1 MTAAAPAPVTSRVR
15 GRDGVEVAV
24 HRWGTPGERPPVVL
38 QHGFAADSIRNWEAS
53 GVVAALLADGREVVA
68 VDARGHGAS
77 DKPHDPERY
86 GERAMAGDLSAVAD
100 VLDLDR
106 FDLAGYSMGGI
117 VSLVLAGTD
126 QRVRRLVV
134 GGIGAGVVE
143 RGGLDTRA
151 VRSTALAAALVTDDP
166 ASITDPTA
174 AAFRAFADST
184 GADRLAL
191 AAHVRAI
198 KAEPLPL
205 GEIAAPTLVV
215 AGDADPLAVRPQVL
229 ADAISGARL
238 VTVPGDHLG
247 AVRTPEFTAA
257 LVGFLGDDGGS

>member
-1 MTAAAPAPVTSRVR
+1 VTAPAPVSSRVR

-24 HRWGTPGERPPVVL
+24 HRWGAAGDRPPVVL
-38 QHGFAADSIRNWEAS
+38 QHGFAADSIRNWVAS
-53 GVVAALLADGREVVA
+53 GIVAALLADGREVVA

-86 GERAMAGDLSAVAD
+86 GERTMAEDLAAVAD
-100 VLDLDR
+100 ELGLER

-117 VSLVLAGTD
+117 VSLALAGTD
-126 QRVRRLVV
+126 RRVRRLVV

-151 VRSTALAAALVTDDP
+151 VRTTALVAALETDEP
-166 ASITDPTA
+166 ASISDPTA

-191 AAHVRAI
+191 AAQARVVHAQ
-198 KAEPLPL
+198 PLPL
-205 GEIAAPTLVV
+205 AAITAPTLVV
-215 AGDADPLAVRPQVL
+215 AGEADPLAARPQVL
-229 ADAISGARL
+229 ADAVPGARL
-238 VTVPGDHLG
+238 VVVPGDHLG
-247 AVRTPEFTAA
+247 AVREPAFAGA
-257 LVGFLGDDGGS
+257 LVGFLADDGGA

>member
-1 MTAAAPAPVTSRVR
+1 VSAPVISRVR
-15 GRDGVEVAV
+15 GRDGIEVAV
-24 HRWGTPGERPPVVL
+24 HRWGAPGERPPVVL
-38 QHGFAADSIRNWEAS
+38 QHGFAADSLRNWEQN
-53 GVVAALLADGREVVA
+53 GVVAALLAAGREVVA

-86 GERAMAGDLSAVAD
+86 GERAMAGDLASVAD
-100 VLDLDR
+100 ALQLDR

-126 QRVRRLVV
+126 PRVRRLVV

-151 VRSTALAAALVTDDP
+151 VRTTALAAALETDDP
-166 ASITDPTA
+166 ATVTDPMA
-174 AAFRAFADST
+174 AAFRTFADST

-191 AAHVRAI
+191 AAHVRAVDT
-198 KAEPLPL
+198 EPLPL
-205 GEIAAPTLVV
+205 DAIAAPTLVV
-215 AGDADPLAVRPQVL
+215 AGVADPLAARPQVL
-229 ADAISGARL
+229 ADAIAGARL
-238 VTVPGDHLG
+238 VTVAGDHLG
-247 AVRTPEFTAA
+247 AVWKPEFAAA

>member
-1 MTAAAPAPVTSRVR
+1 MTGAPLTSRVR

-24 HRWGTPGERPPVVL
+24 HRWGGPGERPPVLL
-38 QHGFAADSIRNWEAS
+38 QHGFAADSLRNWEHS

-77 DKPHDPERY
+77 DKPHDPARY
-86 GERAMAGDLSAVAD
+86 GERAMAADLAEVAD
-100 VLDLDR
+100 ALELDR
-106 FDLAGYSMGGI
+106 FDLAGYSMGAI

-126 QRVRRLVV
+126 ARVRRLVV

-143 RGGLDTRA
+143 RGGVDTRA
-151 VRSTALAAALVTDDP
+151 LRTSALAAALEADDP
-166 ASITDPTA
+166 ATVTDPMA

-191 AAHVRAI
+191 AAHARVVH
-198 KAEPLPL
+198 AEPLPL
-205 GEIAAPTLVV
+205 GDVAAPTLVL
-215 AGDADPLAVRPQVL
+215 AGDADVLAVRPQVL
-229 ADAISGARL
+229 ADALPGARL

-247 AVRTPEFTAA
+247 AVRAPAFTEA
-257 LVGFLGDDGGS
+257 LVAFLGDDGGS

>member
-1 MTAAAPAPVTSRVR
+1 MSAPVTTRVR
-15 GRDGVEVAV
+15 GRDGIEVAV
-24 HRWGTPGERPPVVL
+24 HRWGVPGEQPPVVL
-38 QHGFAADSIRNWEAS
+38 QHGFAADSMRNWEQS
-53 GVVAALLADGREVVA
+53 GVVAALLAAGREVVA

-86 GERAMAGDLSAVAD
+86 GERAMAGDLASVAD
-100 VLDLDR
+100 ALQLDR

-126 QRVRRLVV
+126 PRVRRLVV

-143 RGGLDTRA
+143 RGGVDTRTI
-151 VRSTALAAALVTDDP
+151 RTGALVAALEADDP
-166 ASITDPTA
+166 ATVTDPTA
-174 AAFRAFADST
+174 AAFRAFADVT

-191 AAHVRAI
+191 AAHARRALS
-198 KAEPLPL
+198 EPLPL
-205 GEIAAPTLVV
+205 RDIAAPTLVV
-215 AGDADPLAVRPQVL
+215 AGDDDPLAVRPQVL
-229 ADAISGARL
+229 ADAIAGARL

-257 LVGFLGDDGGS
+257 LVGFLEDDGGS

>member
-38 QHGFAADSIRNWEAS
+38 QHGFAADSIRNWQDS

-77 DKPHDPERY
+77 DKPHDSASY
-86 GERAMAGDLSAVAD
+86 GEQVMAGDLTAVAD
-100 VLDLDR
+100 ALGLEH
-106 FDLAGYSMGGI
+106 FDLAGYSMGAI
-117 VSLVLAGTD
+117 VSVLLAGTD
-126 QRVRRLVV
+126 RRVRRMVI
-134 GGIGAGVVE
+134 GGIGARVMEPAGTASRTVD
-143 RGGLDTRA
+143 RTA
-151 VRSTALAAALVTDDP
+151 VAAALEADDP
-166 ASITDPTA
+166 RATADPTA
-174 AAFRAFADST
+174 AAFRAFADSS

-191 AAHVRAI
+191 AAHIRVGHPQ
-198 KAEPLPL
+198 PLPAA
-205 GEIAAPTLVV
+205 EVTAPTLLVV
-215 AGDADPLAVRPQVL
+215 GEADALAARPEVL
-229 ADAISGARL
+229 AGAIPGARL
-238 VTVPGDHLG
+238 TMVPGDHLG

>member
-1 MTAAAPAPVTSRVR
+1 VTAPVSSRVR

-24 HRWGTPGERPPVVL
+24 HRWGAPGDRPVVVL
-38 QHGFAADSIRNWEAS
+38 QHGFAADSIRNWQAS

-68 VDARGHGAS
+68 VDARGHGDS

-86 GERAMAGDLSAVAD
+86 GERAMATDLTEVAD
-100 VLDLDR
+100 ALDLDR

-151 VRSTALAAALVTDDP
+151 VRSTALVAALETDDP

-191 AAHVRAI
+191 AAHVRAVNT
-198 KAEPLPL
+198 EPLPL
-205 GEIAAPTLVV
+205 GDIAAPTLVV

-247 AVRTPEFTAA
+247 AVRTPEFVTA

>member
-1 MTAAAPAPVTSRVR
+1 VSAAPTAWVTSRVR

-24 HRWGTPGERPPVVL
+24 HRWGSPGDRPPVVL
-38 QHGFAADSIRNWEAS
+38 QHGFAADSLRNWRDS
-53 GVVAALLADGREVVA
+53 GVVAALLAGGREVVA

-100 VLDLDR
+100 ALALER

-126 QRVRRLVV
+126 RRVRRLVV

-151 VRSTALAAALVTDDP
+151 VRTTALVAALETDDP
-166 ASITDPTA
+166 ASIPDPTA

-191 AAHVRAI
+191 AAHARRAL
-198 KAEPLPL
+198 AETPPL

-215 AGDADPLAVRPQVL
+215 AGVADHLAARPQVL
-229 ADAISGARL
+229 ADAIPGARV

-247 AVRTPEFTAA
+247 ALLTPEFTAA

>member
-1 MTAAAPAPVTSRVR
+1 MSAATEAPVTSRVR

-24 HRWGTPGERPPVVL
+24 HRWGAPGNSPPVVL
-38 QHGFAADSIRNWEAS
+38 QHGFAADSMRNWADS

-77 DKPHDPERY
+77 DKPHDPARY
-86 GERAMAGDLSAVAD
+86 GERAMAGDLAAVAD
-100 VLDLDR
+100 VLDLPT

-126 QRVRRLVV
+126 PRVRRLVV

-143 RGGLDTRA
+143 RGGVDTRTL
-151 VRSTALAAALVTDDP
+151 RTSALVAALEADDP
-166 ASITDPTA
+166 ATITDPTA
-174 AAFRAFADST
+174 AVFRAFADLT

-191 AAHVRAI
+191 AAHARVVH
-198 KAEPLPL
+198 AEPLPL
-205 GEIAAPTLVV
+205 GDITATTLVL

-229 ADAISGARL
+229 ADAVPGARL
-238 VTVPGDHLG
+238 VSVPGDHLG
-247 AVRTPEFTAA
+247 AVRTPDFVEA
-257 LVGFLGDDGGS
+257 LVGFLGEDGGS

>member
-1 MTAAAPAPVTSRVR
+1 MTTRVR

-24 HRWGTPGERPPVVL
+24 HRWGGPGERPLVVL
-38 QHGFAADSIRNWEAS
+38 QHGFAADSVRNWGTS
-53 GVVAALLADGREVVA
+53 GIVAALLADGREVAA

-86 GERAMAGDLSAVAD
+86 GERTMAADLSEVAD
-100 VLDLDR
+100 ALDLDV
-106 FDLAGYSMGGI
+106 FDVAGYSMGGI
-117 VSLVLAGTD
+117 VALVLAGTD

-151 VRSTALAAALVTDDP
+151 VRTTALAAALETDDP
-166 ASITDPTA
+166 DSIADPMA
-174 AAFRAFADST
+174 AAFRTFADST

-191 AAHVRAI
+191 AAHVRAVN
-198 KAEPLPL
+198 ADPLPL
-205 GEIAAPTLVV
+205 EEIAAPTLVV
-215 AGDADPLAVRPQVL
+215 AGETDPLAARPQVL

-238 VTVPGDHLG
+238 VMVPGDHLG
-247 AVRTPEFTAA
+247 AVWAPEFAAA

>member
-1 MTAAAPAPVTSRVR
+1 MTAAAPAPVSSRVR

-24 HRWGTPGERPPVVL
+24 HRWGAPGDRPPVVL
-38 QHGFAADSIRNWEAS
+38 QHGFAADSIRNWAAS
-53 GVVAALLADGREVVA
+53 GIVGALLADGREVVA

-86 GERAMAGDLSAVAD
+86 GERTMATDLSEVAD
-100 VLDLDR
+100 ALDLDR
-106 FDLAGYSMGGI
+106 FDVAGYSMGGI

-151 VRSTALAAALVTDDP
+151 VRSTALAAALETDDP

-174 AAFRAFADST
+174 AAFRTFADTT

-198 KAEPLPL
+198 RADPLPL

-229 ADAISGARL
+229 ADAIAGARL
-238 VTVPGDHLG
+238 VVVPGDHLG
-247 AVRTPEFTAA
+247 AVRSPEFTAA

>member
-1 MTAAAPAPVTSRVR
+1 MSEPTTTRVR
-15 GRDGVEVAV
+15 GRDGIEVAV
-24 HRWGTPGERPPVVL
+24 HRWGAPGDRPPVVL
-38 QHGFAADSIRNWEAS
+38 QHGFAADSLRNWQDS

-77 DKPHDPERY
+77 DKPHDPARY
-86 GERAMAGDLSAVAD
+86 GERAMAGDLASVAD
-100 VLDLDR
+100 ALQLDR

-126 QRVRRLVV
+126 PRVRRLVV

-143 RGGLDTRA
+143 RGGVDTRTL
-151 VRSTALAAALVTDDP
+151 RTDALVAALEADDP
-166 ASITDPTA
+166 ATVTDPTA
-174 AAFRAFADST
+174 VAFRAFADST

-191 AAHVRAI
+191 AAHARVVH
-198 KAEPLPL
+198 AEPLPL
-205 GEIAAPTLVV
+205 GDITAPTLVV

-229 ADAISGARL
+229 ADAIPGAR
-238 VTVPGDHLG
+238 VAVVPGDHLG
-247 AVRTPEFTAA
+247 AVRTPVFAGA

>member
-1 MTAAAPAPVTSRVR
+1 VSDAAPVTSRVR

-24 HRWGTPGERPPVVL
+24 HRWGAPGDRPPVVL
-38 QHGFAADSIRNWEAS
+38 QHGFAADSVRNWQHT

-86 GERAMAGDLSAVAD
+86 GERTMAGDLSVVAD
-100 VLDLDR
+100 VLELER

-117 VSLVLAGTD
+117 VSLALAGTD
-126 QRVRRLVV
+126 PRVRRLVV

-151 VRSTALAAALVTDDP
+151 VRTTALVAALETDDP
-166 ASITDPTA
+166 ASISDPTA
-174 AAFRAFADST
+174 AGFRAFADST

-191 AAHVRAI
+191 AAQARVVHA
-198 KAEPLPL
+198 APLPL

-215 AGDADPLAVRPQVL
+215 AGDADPLAARPQVL
-229 ADAISGARL
+229 ADAIPGARL
-238 VTVPGDHLG
+238 VMVPGDHLG

>member
-1 MTAAAPAPVTSRVR
+1 MTAPVTSRVR

-24 HRWGTPGERPPVVL
+24 HRWGGPGDRPPVVL
-38 QHGFAADSIRNWEAS
+38 QHGFAADSIRNWQAS

-86 GERAMAGDLSAVAD
+86 GERAMATDLSEVAD
-100 VLDLDR
+100 ALDLDR

-151 VRSTALAAALVTDDP
+151 VRSTALVAALETDDP
-166 ASITDPTA
+166 ASIADPTA
-174 AAFRAFADST
+174 AGFRAFADST

-198 KAEPLPL
+198 NTEPLPL
-205 GEIAAPTLVV
+205 GDIAAPTLVV

>member
-1 MTAAAPAPVTSRVR
+1 MTAPVSSRVR

-24 HRWGTPGERPPVVL
+24 HRWGAPGERPVVVL
-38 QHGFAADSIRNWEAS
+38 QHGFAADSIRNWQAS

-77 DKPHDPERY
+77 DKPHEPERY
-86 GERAMAGDLSAVAD
+86 GERAMATDLAEVAD
-100 VLDLDR
+100 ALDLDR

-151 VRSTALAAALVTDDP
+151 VRSTALVSALETDDP
-166 ASITDPTA
+166 ASIPDPTA

-198 KAEPLPL
+198 NTEPLPL
-205 GEIAAPTLVV
+205 ADIAAPTLVV

-247 AVRTPEFTAA
+247 AVRTPEFVAA

>member
-1 MTAAAPAPVTSRVR
+1 MTAPVSSRVR

-24 HRWGTPGERPPVVL
+24 HRWGAPGDRPPVVL
-38 QHGFAADSIRNWEAS
+38 QHGFAADSIRNWQAS
-53 GVVAALLADGREVVA
+53 GVVAALVADGREVVA
-68 VDARGHGAS
+68 VDARGHGDS
-77 DKPHDPERY
+77 DKPHDPGRY
-86 GERAMAGDLSAVAD
+86 GERAMATDLSEVAD
-100 VLDLDR
+100 ALDLDR

-143 RGGLDTRA
+143 RAGLDTRA
-151 VRSTALAAALVTDDP
+151 VRSAALVAALETDDP

-198 KAEPLPL
+198 NTEPLPL
-205 GEIAAPTLVV
+205 SDIAAPTLVV

-229 ADAISGARL
+229 ADAISGAHL

>member
-1 MTAAAPAPVTSRVR
+1 MSAPVTTRVR
-15 GRDGVEVAV
+15 GRDGIEVAV
-24 HRWGTPGERPPVVL
+24 HRWGVPGQQPPVVL
-38 QHGFAADSIRNWEAS
+38 QHGFAADSLRNWEQS

-86 GERAMAGDLSAVAD
+86 GERAMAGDLASVAD
-100 VLDLDR
+100 ALQLDR

-126 QRVRRLVV
+126 PRVRRLVV

-151 VRSTALAAALVTDDP
+151 VRTTALASALETDDP
-166 ASITDPTA
+166 ASIPDPMA
-174 AAFRAFADST
+174 AAFRTFADST

-191 AAHVRAI
+191 AAHVRAVNT
-198 KAEPLPL
+198 EPLPL
-205 GEIAAPTLVV
+205 GDIAAPTLVV
-215 AGDADPLAVRPQVL
+215 AGVADPLAARPQVL
-229 ADAISGARL
+229 ADAIAGARL

-247 AVRTPEFTAA
+247 AVRTPEFTGA

>member
-1 MTAAAPAPVTSRVR
+1 MTAPVTSRVR

-24 HRWGTPGERPPVVL
+24 HRWGAPGERPPVVL
-38 QHGFAADSIRNWEAS
+38 QHGFAADSIRNWQDS
-53 GVVAALLADGREVVA
+53 GIVAALLADGREVVA
-68 VDARGHGAS
+68 VDARGHGDS

-86 GERAMAGDLSAVAD
+86 GERAMAADLSAVAD

-134 GGIGAGVVE
+134 GGIGAAVVE
-143 RGGLDTRA
+143 RGGLDGRA
-151 VRSTALAAALVTDDP
+151 VRTAALVTALETDDP

-198 KAEPLPL
+198 NTEPLPL

-215 AGDADPLAVRPQVL
+215 AGEADPLAVRPEVL
-229 ADAISGARL
+229 SEAISGARL

-257 LVGFLGDDGGS
+257 LVGFLGDDGDS